1 MSTQPKTILKQVF
14 GYSEFRPLQ
23 MEIIDNVVQKNDTM
37 VIMPTGGGKSLC
49 YQIPALL
56 FEGLTLVISPLISLM
71 KDQVEQLIEL
81 GVDALYLNSTLSRQE
96 YRNNIKRIEQKKV
109 KLVYLAPEALFTAKL
124 LAFFEKFQID
134 CITVDEAHCI
144 SEWGHDFRPEYRQL
158 VEVRKQFP
166 AAVCVALTATAT
178 PRVQKDI
185 RENLSFKDSNL
196 FIGSFDRKNLF
207 LQVVLKDNP
216 LIQTIDFLKNYPN
229 QSGIIYCFS
238 RRQVDEL
245 TDVLTQQGFSVRAYH
260 AGKSD
265 EERKKNQEQFIK
277 DDVQI
282 IVATI
287 AFGMG
292 INKHNVRFVIH
303 YDLPKNIES
312 YYQEIGRAG
321 RDGLDAHCLLLF
333 SYADIQ
339 KIKYFI
345 DQKEDHERRIANIHL
360 NALVR
365 FAETLNCRREPL
377 LNYFG
382 EKYSEKN
389 CQTCD
394 NCRAGEK
401 QLTDIS
407 TPAQMFL
414 SCIKR
419 TGEIFGAH
427 HIIDVLR
434 GSESQ
439 KIFKFGHQNLSTYG
453 IGKDYSKKQWFHM
466 SRQFIQQGLIEQD
479 MKVGSLKVSA
489 KAFDVLN
496 GVEKISGLIKEEKLK
511 YTYKKED
518 HQEYDHVLF
527 DLLKKER
534 KGVADAANVPP
545 YVIFPDKTLI
555 EMAIYYPQSRDS
567 LLSIHGIGQAKFNK
581 YGSLFIDIIQNYCS
595 KNQKTEQFNHKVNN
609 TAVTLKTT
617 KKPRHVVIGDEFN
630 SGISIR
636 QIQTNYKIKE
646 STVIDHLYNYIQ
658 DKFVLNSSDEFKTL
672 SSLSPQLHTDVI
684 LNFTVHGTEYLKP
697 VFDELNGQVSYEK
710 LRIMRLDFL
719 TR

>member
-1 MSTQPKTILKQVF
+1 M
-14 GYSEFRPLQ
+14 
-23 MEIIDNVVQKNDTM
+23 
-37 VIMPTGGGKSLC
+37 
-49 YQIPALL
+49 
-56 FEGLTLVISPLISLM
+56 
-71 KDQVEQLIEL
+71 
-81 GVDALYLNSTLSRQE
+81 
-96 YRNNIKRIEQKKV
+96 
-109 KLVYLAPEALFTAKL
+109 
-124 LAFFEKFQID
+124 
-134 CITVDEAHCI
+134 
-144 SEWGHDFRPEYRQL
+144 
-158 VEVRKQFP
+158 
-166 AAVCVALTATAT
+166 
-178 PRVQKDI
+178 
-185 RENLSFKDSNL
+185 
-196 FIGSFDRKNLF
+196 
-207 LQVVLKDNP
+207 
-216 LIQTIDFLKNYPN
+216 
-229 QSGIIYCFS
+229 
-238 RRQVDEL
+238 DEL
-245 TDVLTQQGFSVRAYH
+245 TYVLAQQGFSVKAYH

-265 EERKKNQEQFIK
+265 EDRKKNQELFIK

-292 INKHNVRFVIH
+292 INKPNVRFVIH
-303 YDLPKNIES
+303 YDLPKNIEG

-333 SYADIQ
+333 GYGDIQ

-345 DQKEDHERRIANIHL
+345 DQKEDQERRIANIHL

-365 FAETLNCRREPL
+365 FAETLICRREPL

-389 CQTCD
+389 CQMCD

-401 QLTDIS
+401 QLSDIT

-419 TGEIFGAH
+419 TGEIFGAV
-427 HIIDVLR
+427 HIIDILR

-439 KIFKFGHQNLSTYG
+439 KVFKFGHQNLSTYG
-453 IGKDYSKKQWFHM
+453 IGKEYSKKQWFHM

-496 GVEKISGLIKEEKLK
+496 GGEKISGLIKEEKLK
-511 YTYKKED
+511 YTYKKDD
-518 HQEYDHVLF
+518 HQEYDQVLF

-534 KGVADAANVPP
+534 KNVADAANVPP

-555 EMAIYYPQSRDS
+555 EMAIYYPQSRES

-595 KNQKTEQFNHKVNN
+595 KNQKIEQFKPG
-609 TAVTLKTT
+609 LKIPSVKLKST

-630 SGISIR
+630 SGVSIR
-636 QIQTNYKIKE
+636 QIQTIYKIKE
-646 STVIDHLYNYIQ
+646 STVVDHLYNYIQ
-658 DKFVLNSSDEFKTL
+658 DEFILNSSDEFKTL

-684 LNFTVHGTEYLKP
+684 LNFTKHGTEYLKP

-710 LRIMRLDFL
+710 LRIIRLYFL
-719 TR
+719 SQ